1 MSKLTFSLENEYDF
15 ELIGISCHSKDYRIC
30 WSLNNALKTNFK
42 RIEDYEIQKKNE
54 IINFP
59 FFEYIDEDNNIEYFV
74 IANKSSE
81 GYLVSEK
88 QSIDYFLVLKGSV
101 SDKLVENLAKKV
113 KEINVV
119 ILAHRIDVNE
129 LKSKQNLLF

>member
-54 IINFP
+54 LINFP

-74 IANKSSE
+74 IANKSSD
-81 GYLVSEK
+81 GYLVNEK
-88 QSIDYFLVLKGSV
+88 QSIDYFLVLKGSIT
-101 SDKLVENLAKKV
+101 DKYVEDLAKKV
-113 KEINVV
+113 KEIDLV
-119 ILAHRIDVNE
+119 IIAHRIDVNE

>member
-101 SDKLVENLAKKV
+101 TDKLVENLTKKV
-113 KEINVV
+113 KEIDVV
-119 ILAHRIDVNE
+119 IIAHRIDVKE

>member
-113 KEINVV
+113 KEIDVV

>member
-101 SDKLVENLAKKV
+101 TDKLVENLAKKV
-113 KEINVV
+113 KEIDVV
-119 ILAHRIDVNE
+119 IIAHRIDVNE

>member
-30 WSLNNALKTNFK
+30 WSLNDALKTNFK
-42 RIEDYEIQKKNE
+42 RIEDYEMQKKNE

-81 GYLVSEK
+81 GYLVSEI

-101 SDKLVENLAKKV
+101 SEKLVENLVKKV
-113 KEINVV
+113 KEIDVV
-119 ILAHRIDVNE
+119 IIAHRIDVKQ

>member
-88 QSIDYFLVLKGSV
+88 QSIDYFLVLKGSIT
-101 SDKLVENLAKKV
+101 DKLVENLAKKV
-113 KEINVV
+113 KEIDLV
-119 ILAHRIDVNE
+119 IIAHRIDVNK

>member
-74 IANKSSE
+74 ISNKSSE

-101 SDKLVENLAKKV
+101 TDKLVENLAKKV
-113 KEINVV
+113 KEIDVV
-119 ILAHRIDVNE
+119 IIAHRIDVNE

>member
-101 SDKLVENLAKKV
+101 TDKLVENLAKKV
-113 KEINVV
+113 KEIDVV

>member
-59 FFEYIDEDNNIEYFV
+59 FFEFIDENNNIEYFV

-101 SDKLVENLAKKV
+101 TDKLVENLAKKV
-113 KEINVV
+113 KEIDHV
-119 ILAHRIDVNE
+119 IIAHRIDVTK

>member
-30 WSLNNALKTNFK
+30 WSLNDALKTNFK

-81 GYLVSEK
+81 GYLVSEI

-101 SDKLVENLAKKV
+101 SEKLVENLVKKV
-113 KEINVV
+113 KEIDVV
-119 ILAHRIDVNE
+119 IIAHRIDVKQ

>member
-1 MSKLTFSLENEYDF
+1 MPSKQILK
-15 ELIGISCHSKDYRIC
+15 ELKITKY
-30 WSLNNALKTNFK
+30 
-42 RIEDYEIQKKNE
+42 KKNE

-101 SDKLVENLAKKV
+101 TDKLVENLAKKV
-113 KEINVV
+113 KEIDVV

>member
-30 WSLNNALKTNFK
+30 WSLNNVLKTNFK

-101 SDKLVENLAKKV
+101 TDRLVENLTKKV
-113 KEINVV
+113 KEIDVV
-119 ILAHRIDVNE
+119 IIAHRIDVNE

>member
-101 SDKLVENLAKKV
+101 TDKLVDNLTKKV
-113 KEINVV
+113 KEIDVV
-119 ILAHRIDVNE
+119 IIAHKIDINE

>member
-1 MSKLTFSLENEYDF
+1 MPSSA
-15 ELIGISCHSKDYRIC
+15 
-30 WSLNNALKTNFK
+30 W
-42 RIEDYEIQKKNE
+42 KKK
-54 IINFP
+54 NFP

-101 SDKLVENLAKKV
+101 TDKLVENLTKKV
-113 KEINVV
+113 KEIDVV
-119 ILAHRIDVNE
+119 IIAHRIDVKE

>member
-101 SDKLVENLAKKV
+101 TDRLVENLTKKV
-113 KEINVV
+113 KEIDVV
-119 ILAHRIDVNE
+119 IIAHRIDVNE

>member
-101 SDKLVENLAKKV
+101 TDRLVENLTKKV
-113 KEINVV
+113 KEIDVV
-119 ILAHRIDVNE
+119 IIAHRIDINE

>member
-101 SDKLVENLAKKV
+101 TDKLVENLTKKV
-113 KEINVV
+113 KEIDVV
-119 ILAHRIDVNE
+119 IIAHRIDVNE